1 MIYSVDFM
9 EISGKISYIDLCKYV
24 SDLDWHLYTGATAKG
39 LKIFQKRYNDK
50 LYQIKIPCDRNFSDY
65 SEAIYKA
72 ISIISL
78 TEEKST
84 EQLILE
90 LLNPLSD
97 IIRVRHIGN
106 DVENGSIQIENGI
119 NLYEN
124 AKKLLTNAALDIISF
139 KKIYKG
145 RILDNVSDFISHCR
159 YGQTEFGS
167 YVISVV
173 CPFMKVDESGV
184 KQLRLFSDE
193 EESAYS
199 LTRKVTN
206 KVIESIGIIKDTIDR
221 GEDLSKIV
229 ESAENPISVSF
240 MDSLTNLNIS
250 EEGSSLEVTV
260 KWAPTVKENRS
271 TMSSATI
278 SHDYFEPIRTIIDK
292 YKAEDER
299 TSISIE
305 GRISKLMA
313 SPNIEDRT
321 TGKAQLVYI
330 DENSQAKR
338 IMLAL
343 EKDEYDIAI
352 QAHLEGRTIRANGEI
367 AGKEMINV
375 SLDVLK

>member
-1 MIYSVDFM
+1 
-9 EISGKISYIDLCKYV
+9 
-24 SDLDWHLYTGATAKG
+24 
-39 LKIFQKRYNDK
+39 
-50 LYQIKIPCDRNFSDY
+50 
-65 SEAIYKA
+65 
-72 ISIISL
+72 
-78 TEEKST
+78 
-84 EQLILE
+84 
-90 LLNPLSD
+90 
-97 IIRVRHIGN
+97 
-106 DVENGSIQIENGI
+106 
-119 NLYEN
+119 
-124 AKKLLTNAALDIISF
+124 
-139 KKIYKG
+139 
-145 RILDNVSDFISHCR
+145 
-159 YGQTEFGS
+159 
-167 YVISVV
+167 
-173 CPFMKVDESGV
+173 
-184 KQLRLFSDE
+184 
-193 EESAYS
+193 
-199 LTRKVTN
+199 
-206 KVIESIGIIKDTIDR
+206 
-221 GEDLSKIV
+221 
-229 ESAENPISVSF
+229 